1 MRPII
6 AVFFCLFGLQVLLNW
21 GIKVILFVTKGLKG
35 LRSWCHFLSRRLW
48 QMLLGLSHTA
58 RGTPSR
64 SSRFNLF
71 PWFWSWM
78 IIKMVWR
85 TFANFRD
92 NLESLAR
99 THAHTRTPTHTH
111 THTNAHPNKHT
122 STPKHIVS
130 KHFHKCTHMQTRTHT
145 HTADFFQVDSR
156 ITQPIVKTSLSEGKF
171 IFRDVE
177 I

>member
-6 AVFFCLFGLQVLLNW
+6 AVVFRLFGLQGLLNW
-21 GIKVILFVTKGLKG
+21 GIKVILVVSKGLKG

-99 THAHTRTPTHTH
+99 THPHTH
-111 THTNAHPNKHT
+111 THAHTHTHPRTHAHTLMHTQTSTQAHPNTLWANTFTNARTCRHAL
-122 STPKHIVS
+122 
-130 KHFHKCTHMQTRTHT
+130 THT
-145 HTADFFQVDSR
+145 RQTFF
-156 ITQPIVKTSLSEGKF
+156 K
-171 IFRDVE
+171 
-177 I
+177 